1 MKYYGKMSLSSV
13 LRILLDLLIVGGLV
27 LWVITFVK
35 YILDTGHI
43 NLSLT
48 ITYTLFVVGGIAS
61 LAILYYLRKI
71 VGTLI
76 KVTPFVSD
84 NVRSLERISIC
95 CFIITVSY
103 IINFFCNRQ
112 YTDFEIITYDY
123 TGIHTDFE
131 ALIFFFAG
139 CFILILSKVFQ
150 QAVQVKEEN
159 DLTI

>member
-13 LRILLDLLIVGGLV
+13 LRILLDLLMVGGLI
-27 LWVITFVK
+27 LWVITFVEF
-35 YILDTGHI
+35 ILDTGHI

-48 ITYTLFVVGGIAS
+48 ITYSLFVIGGISS

-84 NVRSLERISIC
+84 NVRSLERISVC
-95 CFIITVSY
+95 CFIITTSY
-103 IINFFCNRQ
+103 IINFFCNKQ
-112 YTDFEIITYDY
+112 YKDFDIISYDF

-139 CFILILSKVFQ
+139 CFLLILSKVFQ

>member
-13 LRILLDLLIVGGLV
+13 LRISLDILMVGGLV

-35 YILDTGHI
+35 YILDTGHLD
-43 NLSLT
+43 LSLT

-71 VGTLI
+71 VCTLI

-84 NVRSLERISIC
+84 NVRSMERISIC
-95 CFIITVSY
+95 CFIITSNY

-112 YTDFEIITYDY
+112 YTDFDIITYDY

-131 ALIFFFAG
+131 AVIFFFAG

>member
-13 LRILLDLLIVGGLV
+13 LRILLDLLMVGGLI
-27 LWVITFVK
+27 LWVITFVE
-35 YILDTGHI
+35 YILDTGHL

-71 VGTLI
+71 VCTLI

-84 NVRSLERISIC
+84 NVRSLHRISIC
-95 CFIITVSY
+95 CFIITANY

-112 YTDFEIITYDY
+112 YTDFDIITYDY

-131 ALIFFFAG
+131 AFIFFFAG

>member
-1 MKYYGKMSLSSV
+1 MKYYGKMSLSSF
-13 LRILLDLLIVGGLV
+13 LKILLDILMVGGLI

-35 YILDTGHI
+35 YILDTGQI

-48 ITYTLFVVGGIAS
+48 ITYTLFVVGGMAS
-61 LAILYYLRKI
+61 FAILYYLRKI
-71 VGTLI
+71 VYTLI
-76 KVTPFVSD
+76 NVTPFVSD
-84 NVRSLERISIC
+84 NVRSLQRISLC
-95 CFIITVSY
+95 CFVITTTY

-112 YTDFEIITYDY
+112 YIDFKIITYDF

-131 ALIFFFAG
+131 AFIFFFAG
-139 CFILILSKVFQ
+139 CFLLILSEVFK